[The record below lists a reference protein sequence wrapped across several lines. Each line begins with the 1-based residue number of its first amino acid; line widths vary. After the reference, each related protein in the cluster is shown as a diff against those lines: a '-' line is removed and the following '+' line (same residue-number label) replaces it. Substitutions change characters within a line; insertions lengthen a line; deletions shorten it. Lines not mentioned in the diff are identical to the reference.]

1 MSASSALP
9 NFVAFIAII
18 VWGATPAATQIA
30 VTEIDSATV
39 GMLRTVIAAVILLP
53 SALLL
58 RLPRPKDREG
68 WIALCVSALAGFV
81 LYTLLFTVG
90 VKLTSTT
97 HAALILT
104 ASPIFTGF
112 IGFIVERKWPKWLWW
127 LGAIIA
133 LVGEAILIGCRDSSA
148 IRDAATLEGDLLVL
162 ASAVFSSAGFVAGG
176 HLSSKI
182 GTQATTAWG
191 ISLAGIVL
199 LPVLLSSF
207 NLSQVVITGSNS
219 HSWLAVIY
227 LAVFTSIIGYS
238 AWYWALDKGG
248 IARISP
254 IQFTQPIVSLI
265 LAVSLL
271 SETITIPTVIAL
283 VTIIFGVV
291 LTRKAVAQMEQRGND
306 NGQTCHNI

>member
-1 MSASSALP
+1 MSTSGTLP

-30 VTEIDSATV
+30 VAEIDAATV
-39 GMLRTVIAAVILLP
+39 GMLRTVIAAAILLP

-97 HAALILT
+97 HAALIL
-104 ASPIFTGF
+104 AAAPIFTGF
-112 IGFIVERKWPKWLWW
+112 IGFIVERKWPIWLWW
-127 LGAIIA
+127 LGAVVA
-133 LVGEAILIGCRDSSA
+133 LVGEVILIGCRDLSA
-148 IRDAATLEGDLLVL
+148 IGNAATLEGDLVVL
-162 ASAVFSSAGFVAGG
+162 ASVVFASAGFVAGG

-199 LPVLLSSF
+199 LPVLFSRF
-207 NLSQVVITGSNS
+207 DFTHVVITGSNT

-227 LAVFTSIIGYS
+227 LAVFTSIIGYA

-248 IARISP
+248 VARISP

-271 SETITIPTVIAL
+271 SETITIPTVIAF

-291 LTRKAVAQMEQRGND
+291 LTRKAVAQKK
-306 NGQTCHNI
+306 